1 MSIGEARGWASK
13 LRTLVAA
20 VVTLA
25 IVVELGAFVA
35 LRWLA
40 HRELERPDPRAALS
54 AYRDARWAPAY
65 WRELK
70 VVERSP
76 EYHPY
81 VVWRRVP
88 HGSETIGIDGEGRR
102 RTEHSQCL
110 PGVYTIYMF
119 GGSTLWGY
127 GAPDWATIPSYL
139 AAEFAR
145 HGRRVCVQN
154 FGEFGWVST
163 QGMLALVLELRAGH
177 RPDLVISYDGCND
190 VLTPLQSGRVDVHAN
205 FREIKTWYDWHPR
218 LALGSL
224 GWLGATNTVT
234 LARRVADRLGWRA
247 SAWRVDAEV
256 APLAR
261 LIVDDYEA
269 GAEIVEALAGRYR
282 FRTAFFWQPVAL
294 VERKPLTSE
303 ERSRI
308 ESVRDARHRPLPA
321 LYEQTYELVRG
332 LRRPGLYYLADLF
345 NDERGDVYLDICH
358 LAPAGNRLVAQR
370 MYEILQAGGL

>member
-1 MSIGEARGWASK
+1 MSIREARGWASK
-13 LRTLVAA
+13 LCTLVA
-20 VVTLA
+20 VIVTLA

-40 HRELERPDPRAALS
+40 RRELERPDPRTALS
-54 AYRDARWAPAY
+54 AYRGANWAAAY
-65 WRELK
+65 WREQK

-88 HGSETIGIDGEGRR
+88 HASETIGIDGQGRR
-102 RTEHSQCL
+102 RTDHSQCL

-127 GAPDWATIPSYL
+127 GTPDWATIPSYL
-139 AAEFAR
+139 AEEYAR
-145 HGRRVCVQN
+145 HGRPVCVQN

-163 QGMLALVLELRAGH
+163 QGMLALVLELRAGR
-177 RPDLVISYDGCND
+177 RPDLVISYDGCNE

-205 FREIKTWYDWHPR
+205 FGEIKTWYDWHPR
-218 LALGSL
+218 LALGSF

-247 SAWRVDAEV
+247 SPRRADAELGR
-256 APLAR
+256 LAR
-261 LIVDDYEA
+261 LIVDDYQA
-269 GAEIVEALAGRYR
+269 GAEIVEALAGRYQ

-294 VERKPLTSE
+294 AERKPLTPE
-303 ERSRI
+303 ERPRI
-308 ESVRDARHRPLPA
+308 ESVRDEQHGLLPA
-321 LYEQTYELVRG
+321 AYEETYELVRG
-332 LRRPGLYYLADLF
+332 LRRPRVHYLGDVF

-358 LAPAGNRLVAQR
+358 LTPAGNRLVARR
-370 MYEILQAGGL
+370 MYEILEARGL